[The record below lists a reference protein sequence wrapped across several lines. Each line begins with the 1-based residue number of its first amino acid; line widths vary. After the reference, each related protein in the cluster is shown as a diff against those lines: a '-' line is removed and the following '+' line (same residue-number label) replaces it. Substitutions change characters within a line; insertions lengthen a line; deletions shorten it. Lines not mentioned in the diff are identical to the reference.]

1 MIAAVV
7 LAAGQSRRMGTT
19 KINLPWGKTTVL
31 GAVVST
37 LLEAGVG
44 EIVVVVGNH
53 PVQGLSSEIL
63 FRIRFVSNPFAQ
75 ETEMLTSLQV
85 GLRAMKPEI
94 TAALVALGDQPQ
106 METAV
111 VRAILEAYHRRK
123 SPLVVPSFQMRRG
136 HPWLVERALWEE
148 ILTFPPRQTLRDFLN
163 RHAAEIDYLPLKRE
177 SILQDLDTPEDYERF
192 RPREG

>member
-31 GAVVST
+31 GAVIST
-37 LLEAGVG
+37 LLEASIE
-44 EIVVVVGNH
+44 EIVIVTGDH
-53 PVQGLSSEIL
+53 PVQGLPSEIL
-63 FRIRFVSNPFAQ
+63 SRIRFVSNPFAQ

-94 TAALVALGDQPQ
+94 TAALVVLGDQPQ

-111 VRAILEAYHRRK
+111 VRAILEAHHQRK

-136 HPWLVERALWEE
+136 HPWLVGRALWEE

-177 SILQDLDTPEDYERF
+177 SILQDLDTPEDYEKF
-192 RPREG
+192 RPRER